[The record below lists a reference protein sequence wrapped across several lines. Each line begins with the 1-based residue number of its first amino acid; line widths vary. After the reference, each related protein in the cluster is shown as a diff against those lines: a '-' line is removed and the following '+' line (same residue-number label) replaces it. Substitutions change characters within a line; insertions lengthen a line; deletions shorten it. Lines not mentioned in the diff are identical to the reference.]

1 MEDKFNFN
9 DDEDDVGGNEWLATY
24 GDLVTLLLCFFVLLY
39 SMSTIDVQKF
49 KTLVDSM
56 QRIGMVSEKG
66 SIMPSTGDSI
76 ASMDAIIDKKQDE
89 TIYSQVKKVVEEKG
103 LEKEVAVSNEKEGVL
118 LRFND
123 ETLFDSG
130 KAVLKLTAKAMLSQI
145 GQILG
150 QHNAHVKVE
159 GHTDNVPIKNSQFAD
174 NWELSVARAMSVL
187 KFFTQE
193 VPEDERLMP
202 WNFEVSGYGE
212 FHPVAPN
219 NSPENR
225 SKNRRIEILIKNDV
239 NSIKK

>member
-1 MEDKFNFN
+1 MDDKFNFN
-9 DDEDDVGGNEWLATY
+9 DDDDDSGGNEWLATY

-49 KTLVDSM
+49 KTLVHSM
-56 QRIGMVSEKG
+56 QKIGLVSEKG

-76 ASMDAIIDKKQDE
+76 ANMDSIIDKKQDE
-89 TIYSQVKKVVEEKG
+89 SIYSQIEEVIKEKG
-103 LEKEVAVSNEKEGVL
+103 LQKEVIVSNEKEGVL

-123 ETLFDSG
+123 EILFDSG
-130 KAVLKLTAKAMLSQI
+130 KAVLKPTVKALMRQI

-159 GHTDNVPIKNSQFAD
+159 GHTDNVPIKNSKYAD

-193 VPEDERLMP
+193 VPVNEQLNP
-202 WNFEVSGYGE
+202 GNFEVSGYGE

-219 NSPENR
+219 NSLENK

-239 NSIKK
+239 SIIKN